1 MKPAQTKTELLNE
14 CGQVVLWVVVLMCHC
29 VVCFPVACTGIH
41 IRTPFPARLEKKK
54 VSTGITRVLNRLPL
68 HSLHSHN
75 LFEMWSRF
83 PLHGRHSW
91 HSWPSGLDYR
101 ETGMGRTD
109 RHDGWKKRKE
119 SWAGA
124 PVRAAEVNLCL
135 SKEGFLR
142 SLFLRQLHPDLS
154 ELVHIQFTCPYRAD
168 PYQTARSRLLE
179 SASVLNLQACD
190 QHKALQTTTLKCTLI
205 FDLYWTLGFLHEAV
219 VDPVQC
225 YIKAVWQRTKAKD
238 KRLVVS

>member
-41 IRTPFPARLEKKK
+41 IRTPFPARLKKK

-83 PLHGRHSW
+83 PLHGQHSW

-124 PVRAAEVNLCL
+124 PVRAGEVNLCL

-142 SLFLRQLHPDLS
+142 SPLS
-154 ELVHIQFTCPYRAD
+154 APPWFIWTCSHSVHVSLQS
-168 PYQTARSRLLE
+168 RSISD
-179 SASVLNLQACD
+179 SAVPAFRVRFSFKPPGLWS
-190 QHKALQTTTLKCTLI
+190 T
-205 FDLYWTLGFLHEAV
+205 
-219 VDPVQC
+219 
-225 YIKAVWQRTKAKD
+225 
-238 KRLVVS
+238 